1 MVKYKIIDGRFLPT
15 DEKTLQVCK
24 IDPFAMENMKN
35 DISRMSIESKGFQK
49 GEEGFKIEFYI
60 PSKTPECRIPVS
72 VILQVQASLAETFD
86 YTFSDVYRAYTRRND
101 YLLQDE
107 TNKVV
112 IIIEHYTM
120 QGAYD
125 LADYISEK
133 ISELAK
139 VSVQY
144 IITPAGS
151 GSTNTQTAGQRI
163 PE

>member
-1 MVKYKIIDGRFLPT
+1 M
-15 DEKTLQVCK
+15 
-24 IDPFAMENMKN
+24 
-35 DISRMSIESKGFQK
+35 
-49 GEEGFKIEFYI
+49 
-60 PSKTPECRIPVS
+60 
-72 VILQVQASLAETFD
+72 QASLAETFD